1 MKKLISLLLAAAMV
15 FALAACGA
23 QETDAD
29 SIVIWHDKE
38 DAVAEVLQSYL
49 SEALPDYTITLEKKT
64 SLTDSLKLVGNDPSS
79 APDMFIFAHDKIG
92 LFAEMG
98 ILAPIEGLLPEGELA
113 NYLPMTTEAAAYKGT
128 AYQLPL
134 YFETLLF
141 MYNSKYMT
149 AEMVPE
155 TTEELYAYMEANTGR
170 DRFGFVEQHSTAY
183 YSAAWIHASA
193 ARSSAPTA
201 CPSPSRRP

>member
-1 MKKLISLLLAAAMV
+1 KEGTMKKLISLLLAAAMV

-98 ILAPIEGLLPEGELA
+98 ILAPIEGLLPE
-113 NYLPMTTEAAAYKGT
+113 
-128 AYQLPL
+128 
-134 YFETLLF
+134 
-141 MYNSKYMT
+141 
-149 AEMVPE
+149 
-155 TTEELYAYMEANTGR
+155 
-170 DRFGFVEQHSTAY
+170 
-183 YSAAWIHASA
+183 
-193 ARSSAPTA
+193 
-201 CPSPSRRP
+201 